1 MVLKGAYCLC
11 IYIAVDAEID
21 VGALGRI
28 RFPRGRYIYVGSAMN
43 GLEARVRRHMNTSRG
58 IYRAIHWHIDY
69 LLKEPEVSIESIYI
83 QETDRREEC
92 VIASAISEL
101 GKPVKGFGC
110 SDCRCFSHLFMVE
123 EFTFLTKMGLET
135 WRHLSPPIM

>member
-1 MVLKGAYCLC
+1 MVLRGAYCLC
-11 IYIAVDAEID
+11 IYITVDAEID

-28 RFPRGRYIYVGSAMN
+28 RFPQGRYIYVGSAMN
-43 GLEARVRRHMNTSRG
+43 GLKARVCRHMNTSRG
-58 IYRAIHWHIDY
+58 IYGAIHWHIDY
-69 LLKEPEVSIESIYI
+69 LLKEPKVSIESIYI

-92 VIASAISEL
+92 IIASAISEL
-101 GKPVKGFGC
+101 GKPVKGFGS

-135 WRHLSPPIM
+135 W